1 MNSWERLK
9 VFGPILG
16 ISAFLA
22 SLKARKNF
30 ENPSI
35 FTYED
40 FSYNV
45 VRIFFDQLHGVKVNS
60 ISLIDAL
67 ELMVFCNH
75 LGQIDRKSDFETRL
89 YDELCK
95 NITDMINDPQ
105 KLCFI
110 WLFLRSWGPSGRDFT
125 ENLTSEITDMAWSKD

>member
-60 ISLIDAL
+60 ISLTDAL

-89 YDELCK
+89 YDELCN
-95 NITDMINDPQ
+95 NITDMIND
-105 KLCFI
+105 
-110 WLFLRSWGPSGRDFT
+110 
-125 ENLTSEITDMAWSKD
+125 